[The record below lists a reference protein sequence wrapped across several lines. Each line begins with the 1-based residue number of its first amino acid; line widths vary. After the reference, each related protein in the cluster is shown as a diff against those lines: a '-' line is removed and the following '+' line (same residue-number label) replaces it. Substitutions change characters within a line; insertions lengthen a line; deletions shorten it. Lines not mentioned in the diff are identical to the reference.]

1 MKFSCNLPL
10 FVLST
15 SFSRFT
21 RSLALHLNTLS
32 SNEYILPDSFV
43 NKGPNDANIKT
54 YKAENGL
61 IAAIK
66 PPAIPIF
73 ATIIENSPRDTSVK
87 PIFVEALCDNPALRP
102 ATIPAVKLPIRVMKT
117 APNANHTAPPSENG
131 SILKPKLKRI

>member
-1 MKFSCNLPL
+1 MKFSCSLPL

-32 SNEYILPDSFV
+32 SSEYILPDSFV

-61 IAAIK
+61 IA
-66 PPAIPIF
+66 PLSHPQF
-73 ATIIENSPRDTSVK
+73 QYSR
-87 PIFVEALCDNPALRP
+87 R
-102 ATIPAVKLPIRVMKT
+102 
-117 APNANHTAPPSENG
+117 
-131 SILKPKLKRI
+131 